1 MALKAEKFPSN
12 VQATP
17 IPFSLQ
23 MKDKDA
29 VISNDRL
36 FCTGNSAN
44 LLLALFK
51 CSSVA
56 VGEYVLMLL
65 MLLPNSYYY

>member
-1 MALKAEKFPSN
+1 MAEQAEKFPSN

-23 MKDKDA
+23 MKCTNA
-29 VISNDRL
+29 TISNDRL
-36 FCTGNSAN
+36 FCSGKNSYFST
-44 LLLALFK
+44 AL
-51 CSSVA
+51 
-56 VGEYVLMLL
+56 GEYVLILL

>member
-1 MALKAEKFPSN
+1 MAEQAEKFPEN

-23 MKDKDA
+23 MKGIYA

-36 FCTGNSAN
+36 FFTNGS
-44 LLLALFK
+44 
-51 CSSVA
+51 
-56 VGEYVLMLL
+56 GYH
-65 MLLPNSYYY
+65 